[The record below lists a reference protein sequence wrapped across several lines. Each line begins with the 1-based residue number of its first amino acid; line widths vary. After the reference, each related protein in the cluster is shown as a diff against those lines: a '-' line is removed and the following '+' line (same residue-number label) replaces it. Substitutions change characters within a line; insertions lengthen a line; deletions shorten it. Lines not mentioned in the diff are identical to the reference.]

1 MNKILPL
8 LFSFFITSCSYN
20 SFITGEFVDY
30 IPLINIKN
38 TSSVMEERSTIDA
51 QLLWSIDIG
60 ESRDFKTGVL
70 QPAFKD
76 DTAYTIDSDGLV
88 TSIDILSGNIN
99 WRYNLNLNVSSG
111 LCVHNNMLFFGTND
125 GNFYGYA
132 INRLMS
138 KYSFLDK
145 INIINMLD
153 KSEIDPDVLIQLK
166 SEASSAAIGV
176 DNLVYIKL
184 DDGDT
189 TAININNSEIEWN
202 YKGRNVP
209 LSIKGSGAIAQ
220 YSDNIYIPRDDG
232 NIISLKN
239 DTGKLN
245 WLTTISPRSGRN
257 ELESL
262 RDIEMTP
269 IISDGS
275 LFVGSYQGNL
285 VSIDIFTGDIFWTKS
300 MSVLSNLSVDDKNVY
315 VSDNSSNVYAIDKYS
330 GRNIW
335 KTSMNGSVNSTQQFL
350 YDKYTVSL
358 SNEGHIIIIDKAN
371 GKLLSFKTLIG
382 DVDLQARGVMRDKI
396 LYIASKDGRLNAIKI
411 N

>member
-1 MNKILPL
+1 MLFVDDPRDDVLTCIKRNMMLDNTICEAGLTEQMNFVLNV
-8 LFSFFITSCSYN
+8 LFSI
-20 SFITGEFVDY
+20 
-30 IPLINIKN
+30 
-38 TSSVMEERSTIDA
+38 
-51 QLLWSIDIG
+51 IG
-60 ESRDFKTGVL
+60 FK
-70 QPAFKD
+70 F
-76 DTAYTIDSDGLV
+76 
-88 TSIDILSGNIN
+88 
-99 WRYNLNLNVSSG
+99 NLHEL
-111 LCVHNNMLFFGTND
+111 
-125 GNFYGYA
+125 
-132 INRLMS
+132 
-138 KYSFLDK
+138 
-145 INIINMLD
+145 
-153 KSEIDPDVLIQLK
+153 
-166 SEASSAAIGV
+166 
-176 DNLVYIKL
+176 
-184 DDGDT
+184 
-189 TAININNSEIEWN
+189 NINNSEIEWN
-202 YKGRNVP
+202 YKGKNVP

-257 ELESL
+257 ELDSL

-350 YDKYTVSL
+350 YDLSL
-358 SNEGHIIIIDKAN
+358 IHI
-371 GKLLSFKTLIG
+371 
-382 DVDLQARGVMRDKI
+382 
-396 LYIASKDGRLNAIKI
+396 
-411 N
+411 